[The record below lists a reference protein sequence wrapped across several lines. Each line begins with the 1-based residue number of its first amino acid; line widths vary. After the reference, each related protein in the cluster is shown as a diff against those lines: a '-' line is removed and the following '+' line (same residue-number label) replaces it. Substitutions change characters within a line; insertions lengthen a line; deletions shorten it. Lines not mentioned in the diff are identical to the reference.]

1 MLELAHPL
9 TGSQRL
15 NRQAQ
20 AGLVRQAL
28 GFSAA
33 KLGEVFVGF
42 AKSWDEE
49 CDAQDFFCSAPAFSE
64 LLLLLRRLCLCG

>member
-1 MLELAHPL
+1 M
-9 TGSQRL
+9 
-15 NRQAQ
+15 
-20 AGLVRQAL
+20 GLVRQAL

-49 CDAQDFFCSAPAFSE
+49 RDAQDFFCSAPAFSQ
-64 LLLLLRRLCLCG
+64 LLLLLRRLRLCG